1 MYDNMPPK
9 MTGDFMMTT
18 VSLKSAFEPVNST
31 NGYYSKSFDNFLNN
45 RAIIAGRLE
54 QVYGNTQYPDGG
66 FLAGSN
72 LAGQAYNPANGG
84 VDLNSTDVLIPAFL
98 AAYTGK
104 NPHSVGLSAFPS
116 LLSLLP
122 NWDVKYEGLM
132 QLPIINK
139 YFKTFTVDH
148 KYTSIYT
155 VGAFNSFM
163 NWVGINGDDGLGFI
177 QSVISSNP
185 YPSSPYD
192 ITAVSITEA
201 FNPLI
206 GINSTFLNNVSLKLQ
221 YNTARNI
228 NLNVSSYQIGE
239 ILETDFTFGTGYRF
253 ENFNKI
259 LKIKKTGG
267 ENFNNEF
274 TIKADVSY
282 KKSQNLIRKI
292 QDNFTQAINGD
303 SRTVIKISGDYN
315 LSRLI
320 SLQAFY
326 DKQVSKPL
334 VSSTA
339 YPLSKSSF
347 GISVSINLAR

>member
-1 MYDNMPPK
+1 
-9 MTGDFMMTT
+9 
-18 VSLKSAFEPVNST
+18 
-31 NGYYSKSFDNFLNN
+31 
-45 RAIIAGRLE
+45 
-54 QVYGNTQYPDGG
+54 
-66 FLAGSN
+66 
-72 LAGQAYNPANGG
+72 
-84 VDLNSTDVLIPAFL
+84 
-98 AAYTGK
+98 
-104 NPHSVGLSAFPS
+104 
-116 LLSLLP
+116 
-122 NWDVKYEGLM
+122 
-132 QLPIINK
+132 
-139 YFKTFTVDH
+139 
-148 KYTSIYT
+148 
-155 VGAFNSFM
+155 
-163 NWVGINGDDGLGFI
+163 VGINGNDGLGFI
-177 QSVISSNP
+177 QSVTSSNP

-221 YNTARNI
+221 YNMARNI
-228 NLNVSSYQIGE
+228 NLNVSSYQVGE
-239 ILETDFTFGTGYRF
+239 IVTADFTFGTGYRF

-259 LKIKKTGG
+259 LKIRKTGG

-303 SRTVIKISGDYN
+303 SQTMIKISGDYN

-320 SLQAFY
+320 TLQAFY
-326 DKQVSKPL
+326 DKQISKPL